1 MRRIFITNDDGIQS
15 PGLIR
20 LAKTASALGNVC
32 VIAPDGQRSAQSHS
46 ITLRKP
52 IDLWPVK
59 LPVDGVEAYACTGTP
74 ADCVRIALAHLLKE
88 RPDWVLSGINSGYNM
103 GTDIQYSGTVGA
115 AIEATI
121 TGIPAIAVSEA
132 AEGPH
137 GLTDAYLPG
146 ILADLLDRKLGA
158 EEIFNVNFPAGSQED
173 FCGILENR
181 TMARCPMYLAEY
193 ETVAERPDGGIQVE
207 VRGMLDDQSILL
219 DDMEKESDF
228 RALMEGYISIG
239 TVHNLH

>member
-15 PGLIR
+15 PGLMR

-88 RPDWVLSGINSGYNM
+88 RPDWVLSGINS
-103 GTDIQYSGTVGA
+103 
-115 AIEATI
+115 
-121 TGIPAIAVSEA
+121 
-132 AEGPH
+132 
-137 GLTDAYLPG
+137 
-146 ILADLLDRKLGA
+146 
-158 EEIFNVNFPAGSQED
+158 
-173 FCGILENR
+173 
-181 TMARCPMYLAEY
+181 
-193 ETVAERPDGGIQVE
+193 
-207 VRGMLDDQSILL
+207 
-219 DDMEKESDF
+219 
-228 RALMEGYISIG
+228 
-239 TVHNLH
+239 